1 MSSLPSSDPSLATD
15 AAGAQTEVSR
25 PSRVRSADF
34 FRHYNRL
41 LIATGMSVFLLT
53 AGFLAYQMVLKRDQE
68 LRAIEAQVQRHAQFI
83 EFILRSAID
92 HVEAIR
98 VSAASFYGTTVPSDQ
113 PLWVP
118 ARSALFRQL
127 RDLPQDARF
136 SLDELAQRDSSGN
149 LTGEGSI
156 RNRSAR
162 FYRDIEMALSLADDF
177 QAVGLSLPSAVDVRF
192 IGVERFAHQ
201 YPWAESSHERFD
213 PALLESAL
221 WRLAGPEDNPQRRKV
236 WGPVHFGGPS
246 KGLLIPIAAPVYDGD
261 SYRGQVV
268 LDLSLDYLNRINDQF
283 AGGPGLTFV
292 VDAQG
297 QVLAHPALF
306 EDPLQVTATTHVANA
321 VAAQLFPTGRVQ
333 DIAEGGMQS
342 LAGHHVMR
350 VGMLHAPWQVVY
362 VVPSITIWKEVLRD
376 FAPATLAV
384 LAALGVII
392 LGTFRLVSRDFIS
405 PAGQLVRQIA
415 AESQFKTRP
424 IPRVPR
430 AWLPWFE
437 AVSKAFRESLQLAGI
452 RQELDIAAKMQQSIL
467 PRAWPQSPS
476 FSLWGTM
483 RPAKEVGGDFYDHFP
498 LSDGRLGLVVADV
511 SGKGMPAALFS
522 MVSKTLIR
530 ATALDRIRMPSDTIA
545 VVNDQLCVDNDACM
559 FVTTFYLEFDPASGR
574 VVYVNAGHPPPLLIR
589 ADGSSKPLP
598 LTGGAALGVMDG
610 LPYDQAEIQMQAGD
624 VLLLFTDGV
633 TEAFSADEREFT
645 EAALPPLF
653 AGQAVPPV
661 RGVVERVISAV
672 DAHSLGV
679 AQFDDITCLAL
690 RWCPTA
696 EASSGPEATASGSG
710 VLASESGV
718 PA

>member
-1 MSSLPSSDPSLATD
+1 LSSLSSSDSPTAGD
-15 AAGAQTEVSR
+15 AAGAAINASR
-25 PSRVRSADF
+25 PARVRSADF

-41 LIATGMSVFLLT
+41 LIATGLSVFLLT

-92 HVEAIR
+92 QVEAIR
-98 VSAASFYGTTVPSDQ
+98 VSAASFYGTTVPMDG
-113 PLWVP
+113 PLLVP

-127 RDLPQDARF
+127 RDLPQESRF

-162 FYRDIEMALSLADDF
+162 FYRDIEMALALADDF

-201 YPWAESSHERFD
+201 YPWAESSRERFD
-213 PALLESAL
+213 PAVLESAL

-246 KGLLIPIAAPVYDGD
+246 KGLLIPIVAPVYDGD
-261 SYRGQVV
+261 SYRGQIV

-306 EDPLQVTATTHVANA
+306 KDPLQVTATTHVANA

-333 DIAEGGMQS
+333 DIAEGGMRS

-362 VVPSITIWKEVLRD
+362 VVPSVTVWKEVLRD

-437 AVSKAFRESLQLAGI
+437 AVSKAFRESFQLAGI

-467 PRAWPQSPS
+467 PRAWPQSPV

-559 FVTTFYLEFDPASGR
+559 FVTTFYLEFDPTSGKA
-574 VVYVNAGHPPPLLIR
+574 VYVNAGHPPPLLIH

-672 DAHSLGV
+672 DAHSVGV

-696 EASSGPEATASGSG
+696 EVSSGIEAP
-710 VLASESGV
+710 ASESGV
-718 PA
+718 TA